1 MRLNTIADDSAS
13 KISRNR
19 VSFNVCDS
27 KEREPRELAKL
38 SSIISKKLSNTTSSK
53 VLILKYIKELSR
65 YYWLHTNIV
74 TRCWAMH
81 IFSSL

>member
-1 MRLNTIADDSAS
+1 MRLNTIADDSAT

-27 KEREPRELAKL
+27 KERDPMELAKL

-53 VLILKYIKELSR
+53 VLTLKFIKELSS
-65 YYWLHTNIV
+65 Y
-74 TRCWAMH
+74 
-81 IFSSL
+81 